1 MRDDDIKY
9 WFSLENGV
17 HVPVREGESKREAVS
32 KAISKKRNNTKIQ
45 EFKSKKQ
52 SNNKIKKMVKKGNT
66 YIPIRE
72 NEDEKKTVR
81 DYERTNTESYR
92 EAVKKIQDQDRMLQD
107 GVSLTLNREKAKKQI
122 KEAREKEGKAVDY
135 TMDRR
140 VALMKFAMNNKDKIK
155 EWAREYDT
163 NEQVRN
169 KVDKKILNREG
180 LSIKEYFAYL
190 GSTPRSGDIILSGGK
205 NGEDVRVG
213 KDGKL
218 EKITNYRR
226 RKGK

>member
-17 HVPVREGESKREAVS
+17 HVPVREGESKREAIS

-52 SNNKIKKMVKKGNT
+52 SNNKIKKMVKRGNT

-107 GVSLTLNREKAKKQI
+107 GVHFTLNDKEARKQI
-122 KEAREKEGKAVDY
+122 KEARERKGKTVDY
-135 TMDRR
+135 TMSRR
-140 VALMKFAMNNKDKIK
+140 AVLMKFAMNNKNKIR
-155 EWAREYDT
+155 EWANEYDT
-163 NEQVRN
+163 NEKVRN
-169 KVDKKILNREG
+169 KVDKKILNGEG
-180 LSIKEYFAYL
+180 LSIKEYFAFL
-190 GSTPRSGDIILSGGK
+190 GSTPREGSIILGGGK